1 MRSLDWI
8 LIQYDW
14 CPFEER
20 KFGHRHI
27 RREDHVKP
35 QGKMAVYM
43 PRTAVLEETDP
54 TKTLT
59 LGL

>member
-43 PRTAVLEETDP
+43 PRTAVLEETFD
-54 TKTLT
+54 
-59 LGL
+59 